1 MITHDY
7 SEWHE
12 PEKPPFTLEDLVNA
26 VKELMMQYHVTF
38 DEALRHLQEKGIPY
52 NQFLKTSGLQDLIQ
66 GYLDEVERHKKE
78 ILEGYRLDE
87 LLNKLEKDIRR
98 KSTALEQLVS
108 KLKDKNLSQRLE
120 DALAQR
126 NPSQMYNLDWQLS
139 RLQNKTA
146 NEARELLQELNY
158 LIQ

>member
-66 GYLDEVERHKKE
+66 GYLDEVANAQ
-78 ILEGYRLDE
+78 EGNPGRPPPGRTSEQDGTGYPPQIDGPG
-87 LLNKLEKDIRR
+87 
-98 KSTALEQLVS
+98 TAGFQI
-108 KLKDKNLSQRLE
+108 KG
-120 DALAQR
+120 
-126 NPSQMYNLDWQLS
+126 
-139 RLQNKTA
+139 
-146 NEARELLQELNY
+146 
-158 LIQ
+158 